1 MFHVKHPDWLG
12 AAASLGIDLPSE
24 AIYRLSAFE
33 LLLRDRAIPLGV
45 ISPRDEPALRE
56 RHILDS
62 LRAQPLIER
71 SAAGAIVVDI
81 GSGAGLPGVP
91 LAIASPGLRF
101 VLAER
106 RRARVAFLEL
116 VVEELALANV
126 TIHAGP
132 VELVSPG
139 ADLCLAR
146 AFGDVQRSWAVA
158 SRLLRTGGSLLYWA
172 GRRWQSGA
180 DVPPGASVQVAATPG
195 LANTGPI
202 VIMSRQW

>member
-12 AAASLGIDLPSE
+12 ASASLGIDLPSE
-24 AIYRLSAFE
+24 ALHRLSAFE
-33 LLLRDRAIPLGV
+33 SLLRDRAIPLGL
-45 ISPRDEPALRE
+45 ISPSDEPALRE

-62 LRAQPLIER
+62 LRAQPLIVG

-116 VVEELALANV
+116 VVEELALGNV

-132 VELVSPG
+132 VEHVPPG
-139 ADLCLAR
+139 VDLCLAR
-146 AFGDVQRSWAVA
+146 AFGDVQRSWEAA
-158 SRLLRTGGSLLYWA
+158 SRLLRTRGSLLYWA
-172 GRRWQSGA
+172 GGRWQPGA
-180 DVPPGASVQVAATPG
+180 ELPPGAAVQVTDTPG
-195 LANTGPI
+195 LANAGPI